1 MDGIGLDGIRV
12 GCGIEHLTVLKID
25 WKQVRD
31 EMDESAVKELK
42 PGELKVQ
49 ARVAPKPTVA
59 RRISSASDVRPD
71 LKLEK
76 RLRKRLYWVGHEW
89 RRWWWEQSRW
99 YTATCHLLTS
109 SNLNQS
115 VSKPRQSSPI
125 SLFFERIHRWQRGE
139 WAVGLLCQG
148 FLCFAKSQSADWL
161 RTAAGSHSHRP
172 AERPTRPS
180 SLSLTPSPIL
190 SSREEP
196 NCV

>member
-76 RLRKRLYWVGHEW
+76 RLRKRLYWVGREW
-89 RRWWWEQSRW
+89 RRW
-99 YTATCHLLTS
+99 
-109 SNLNQS
+109 
-115 VSKPRQSSPI
+115 
-125 SLFFERIHRWQRGE
+125 
-139 WAVGLLCQG
+139 
-148 FLCFAKSQSADWL
+148 
-161 RTAAGSHSHRP
+161 
-172 AERPTRPS
+172 
-180 SLSLTPSPIL
+180 
-190 SSREEP
+190 
-196 NCV
+196 